1 MRPRGRCQHGQ
12 IGTGETL
19 AAKTKLLWL
28 GDDPAPSNVRQA
40 TEGRWDV
47 LPYRAEES
55 LKGQLSAAGIALACP
70 DGRADDPHQL
80 ERLLDAVDRAS
91 AVAIILLPNDAK
103 VAWGV
108 LSRREGKFL
117 CIRQDAAPE
126 EIVAKLAAAES
137 LQPAIRNLQ
146 AELAAARNL
155 GAAPDGP
162 SGELDEEMRLA
173 ARLQR
178 DLLPR
183 KLPEV
188 DPVRFGVLYRP
199 AGWVSGDIYDVT
211 RLDETHLG
219 FYVAD
224 AVGHGMPAALLTMF
238 IKRALPTKRIAGHA
252 YEIIPPHESL
262 MQLNTAICEQNFSSC
277 QFCTAVYCVLDVA
290 DLTLTYAR
298 AGHPEPFLIHA
309 DGSLA
314 DLAAP
319 GSLLGVF
326 PEERYTSAVVP
337 LAAGDRLVLYTDGI
351 EDALAGAA
359 GDHERFGRLL
369 ASVWSAPRDEM
380 LLRLTGWIDEHPAPV
395 RPHDDITVVAADILP
410 CKSS

>member
-1 MRPRGRCQHGQ
+1 VRPPERCPQEHIDAGA
-12 IGTGETL
+12 TL

-28 GDDPAPSNVRQA
+28 GDDPAPPNVRQA

-47 LPYRAEES
+47 LPYRAEQS
-55 LKGQLSAAGIALACP
+55 LKGQLSDTGIALACP
-70 DGRADDPHQL
+70 TSRTEDPHRL
-80 ERLLDAVDRAS
+80 ERLLDAVERAS

-108 LSRREGKFL
+108 LSRRGGKFVCL
-117 CIRQDAAPE
+117 RQDASPE

-146 AELAAARNL
+146 AELAAAREL
-155 GAAPDGP
+155 GARPGGP
-162 SGELDEEMRLA
+162 SEELDEEMRLA

-183 KLPEV
+183 SLPEI

-199 AGWVSGDIYDVT
+199 AGWVSGDIYDVI

-219 FYVAD
+219 FSVAD

-252 YEIIPPHESL
+252 YQIIPPHESL
-262 MQLNTAICEQNFSSC
+262 MELNSAICEQNFSSC

-290 DLTLTYAR
+290 DLTLTYSR
-298 AGHPEPFLIHA
+298 AGHPQPFLFHG
-309 DGSLA
+309 DGSAAKLT
-314 DLAAP
+314 AP

-326 PEERYTSAVVP
+326 PGERYESTTVSLSP
-337 LAAGDRLVLYTDGI
+337 GDRLVLYTDGI
-351 EDALAGAA
+351 EDALAGAT
-359 GDHERFGRLL
+359 GDPERFGEML
-369 ASVWSAPRDEM
+369 ASVGSVPRDEM
-380 LLRLTGWIDEHPAPV
+380 LLRLTAWVDEQPATV
-395 RPHDDITVVAADILP
+395 RPQDDITVLIADVLP
-410 CKSS
+410 R

>member
-1 MRPRGRCQHGQ
+1 MA
-12 IGTGETL
+12 TK
-19 AAKTKLLWL
+19 AKLLWL

-47 LPYRAEES
+47 LPYRADES
-55 LKGQLSAAGIALACP
+55 LRRQLSATGIALACP
-70 DGRADDPHQL
+70 NGRAEDPHQL
-80 ERLLDAVDRAS
+80 ERLLDAVERAS

-108 LSRREGKFL
+108 LSRREGKFV
-117 CIRQDAAPE
+117 CIRQDASPE

-146 AELAAARNL
+146 AELVAARNL
-155 GAAPDGP
+155 GAAGGGQSQD
-162 SGELDEEMRLA
+162 LDEEMRLA

-183 KLPEV
+183 GLPEI

-199 AGWVSGDIYDVT
+199 AGWVSGDIYDVA

-262 MQLNTAICEQNFSSC
+262 MELNAAICEQNFSSC

-314 DLAAP
+314 QLASP

-326 PEERYTSAVVP
+326 PRERYISTTVP
-337 LAAGDRLVLYTDGI
+337 LSAGDRLVLYTDGI

-359 GDHERFGRLL
+359 GDQDRFRELL
-369 ASVWSAPRDEM
+369 TSVWSVPREEL
-380 LLRLTGWIDEHPAPV
+380 LLRLTAWIDEQPATV
-395 RPHDDITVVAADILP
+395 RPHDDITVVTADIAP
-410 CKSS
+410 